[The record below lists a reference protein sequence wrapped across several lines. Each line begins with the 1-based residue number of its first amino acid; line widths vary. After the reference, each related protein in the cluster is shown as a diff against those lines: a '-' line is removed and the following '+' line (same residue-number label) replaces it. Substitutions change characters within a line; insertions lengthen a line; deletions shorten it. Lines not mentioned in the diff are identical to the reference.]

1 MGSYDRAELYEL
13 IGIYLQSHLTNILSK
28 DNMGLYR
35 DNGLFI
41 LRKIK
46 KQQTDRIRKK
56 IINIFKNID
65 FKTQIVTNQKEGDS
79 LDAVS
84 NLKSNTYRSYKKPN

>member
-1 MGSYDRAELYEL
+1 MGSYDRAELCEL

-46 KQQTDRIRKK
+46 K
-56 IINIFKNID
+56 
-65 FKTQIVTNQKEGDS
+65 
-79 LDAVS
+79 
-84 NLKSNTYRSYKKPN
+84 